1 MTLLPR
7 GYFVPLALEVTSV
20 LSFRWHN
27 GDMSEKE
34 RVTTEQVVVRRS
46 PKFLTFMLLG
56 IILGIL
62 AALILT
68 FAFPNTSEFTL
79 TQIFGF
85 LVLITGSVGGTLGLI
100 FALLVDRY
108 YSRHVIEATA
118 ERIEV
123 SD

>member
-1 MTLLPR
+1 M
-7 GYFVPLALEVTSV
+7 PLAPEVTSV
-20 LSFRWHN
+20 PSFRWHN

-34 RVTTEQVVVRRS
+34 RVTKEKVVVRRS

-56 IILGIL
+56 IILGII

-68 FAFPNTSEFTL
+68 FAFPNTSDLTL

-85 LVLITGSVGGTLGLI
+85 LVLITGSVGGTLGLV